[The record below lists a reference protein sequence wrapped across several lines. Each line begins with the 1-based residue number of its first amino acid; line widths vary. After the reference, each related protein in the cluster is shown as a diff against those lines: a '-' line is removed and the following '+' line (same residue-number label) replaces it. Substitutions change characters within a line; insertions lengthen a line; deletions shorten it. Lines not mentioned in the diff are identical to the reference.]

1 MSAIRVNPY
10 PLPDLIAALNQTQQQ
25 ENTATLE
32 LSTGSKINAPSDD
45 PAGAAELVQNQAQ
58 SSQSDS
64 FLSSASTIN
73 GLLSTA
79 DSTLSSVVTALQRAI
94 SLGVEGANGTL
105 SDSDRAAIAQEL
117 SGIQAQLISLANTSY
132 QGQYIF
138 AGTAETQPY
147 GVDTT
152 SPSGVSYAGNTGTNS
167 VTIGNGYQL
176 QTNLPGSQI
185 FNGAGADVFQS
196 VSDLIN
202 ALQSNTGISSAVNEV
217 STAYNYLTAQ
227 RVFYG
232 NAENQISDQQDYLN
246 SETVHLSSQENTIA
260 GANLPLVA
268 SQLDNAQIQIN
279 AELSAIAK
287 ISQTSLFDYLNG

>member
-32 LSTGSKINAPSDD
+32 LSTGSRINAPSDD

-58 SSQSDS
+58 SRQSDS

-105 SDSDRAAIAQEL
+105 SDSDRSAIAQEL
-117 SGIQAQLISLANTSY
+117 SGIQTQLISLANTSY

-147 GVDTT
+147 VVDPT
-152 SPSGVSYAGNTGTNS
+152 STSGVTYNGNAGTNS
-167 VTIGNGYQL
+167 VTIGTGYQL

-196 VSDLIN
+196 ISDLIN
-202 ALQSNTGISSAVNEV
+202 ALQSNTSISNAVNEV

-232 NAENQISDQQDYLN
+232 NAENQISDQQNFLN
-246 SETVHLSSQENTIA
+246 SETVQLSTQENTIA

-268 SQLDNAQIQIN
+268 SQLDSSQIQLN

-287 ISQTSLFDYLNG
+287 ISQTSLFDYLR

>member
-32 LSTGSKINAPSDD
+32 LSTGSRINAPSDD

-58 SSQSDS
+58 SRQSDS

-105 SDSDRAAIAQEL
+105 SDSDRSAIAQEL
-117 SGIQAQLISLANTSY
+117 SGIQTQLISLANTSY

-147 GVDTT
+147 VVDPT
-152 SPSGVSYAGNTGTNS
+152 STSGVTYNGNAGTNS
-167 VTIGNGYQL
+167 VTIGTGYQL

-185 FNGAGADVFQS
+185 FNGVGADVFQS
-196 VSDLIN
+196 ISDLVN
-202 ALQSNTGISSAVNEV
+202 ALQSNTGISGAVNEV

-232 NAENQISDQQDYLN
+232 NAENQISDQQNFLN
-246 SETVHLSSQENTIA
+246 SETVQLSTQENTIA

-268 SQLDNAQIQIN
+268 SQLDSSQIQLN

-287 ISQTSLFDYLNG
+287 ISQTSLFDYLR

>member
-94 SLGVEGANGTL
+94 GLGVEGANGTL

-117 SGIQAQLISLANTSY
+117 SGIQTQLISLANTSY

-147 GVDTT
+147 VVDST
-152 SPSGVSYAGNTGTNS
+152 SPSGVTYAGNAGTNS
-167 VTIGNGYQL
+167 VTIGTGYQL

-196 VSDLIN
+196 ISDLIN
-202 ALQSNTGISSAVNEV
+202 ALQSNTSISNAVNEV

-232 NAENQISDQQDYLN
+232 NAENQISDQQNFLN
-246 SETVHLSSQENTIA
+246 SETVQLSTQENTIA

-268 SQLDNAQIQIN
+268 SQLDSSQIQLN

-287 ISQTSLFDYLNG
+287 ISQTSLFDYLR